1 MSTQNLIV
9 ASIADPGMAGKVVE
23 NLQKAGFDMKKWS
36 VVAHDDGMA
45 SGSALGV
52 EHFTGLSDLGTARFS
67 CIPRERIPDYQ
78 SELQGNRL
86 LLVAQGTSEEVDV
99 AKHVI
104 DKTHPCEW
112 DAKVGAAVFYGCT
125 E

>member
-23 NLQKAGFDMKKWS
+23 SLQKAGFNMKKWS
-36 VVAHDDGMA
+36 VVARDGNLVPSA
-45 SGSALGV
+45 SLGITQFDALN
-52 EHFTGLSDLGTARFS
+52 EMEPACFS

-78 SELQGNRL
+78 TELQGNRL
-86 LLVAQGTSEEVDV
+86 LLVAQGSAEEVDT

-104 DKTHPCEW
+104 DHTHPCEW
-112 DAKVGAAVFYGCT
+112 DAKVGAAVYYGCA

>member
-36 VVAHDDGMA
+36 VVARDDAAMP
-45 SGSALGV
+45 SATLGV
-52 EHFTGLSDLGTARFS
+52 ARFDGLGDLGQARFS
-67 CIPRERIPDYQ
+67 CIPRERVPDYQ
-78 SELQGNRL
+78 TELQGNRL
-86 LLVAQGTSEEVDV
+86 LLVAQGSAEEVDA
-99 AKHVI
+99 AKHII
-104 DKTHPCEW
+104 DHTHPCEW
-112 DAKVGAAVFYGCT
+112 DAKVGAAVYYGCS